1 MTRRITQRELRND
14 SAAILRAVEGG
25 ENFILTRNG
34 TPIAEVRP
42 IRRRTFVPAAEL
54 TQLVALLPKIDF
66 EEFRADID
74 EHIDQ
79 TPYDPYER
87 FGKNDD
93 A

>member
-1 MTRRITQRELRND
+1 M
-14 SAAILRAVEGG
+14 
-25 ENFILTRNG
+25 
-34 TPIAEVRP
+34 
-42 IRRRTFVPAAEL
+42 
-54 TQLVALLPKIDF
+54 QLVAHLPKIDF